1 MKRTHRNLFNFLLV
15 SASVL
20 FALAVST
27 GTYAQEIKPGTKIT
41 PANAESVPFLIQ
53 HRLSVFSDNRYTW
66 IGRPI
71 DKIAKVAAPG
81 SCLGFFDGVSSDGV
95 RGGAKAWGR
104 AWSTREKKAVSQ
116 ILLANGSGI
125 IVGLSSGGIERPD
138 VVAAIPEV
146 KDKTT

>member
-1 MKRTHRNLFNFLLV
+1 M
-15 SASVL
+15 
-20 FALAVST
+20 
-27 GTYAQEIKPGTKIT
+27 
-41 PANAESVPFLIQ
+41 PFLIQ

-104 AWSTREKKAVSQ
+104 AWSTREKKALSQ

-125 IVGLSSGGIERPD
+125 IVGLASGGIERPD

-146 KDKTT
+146 KDKTTGWQGYSKNAHTVSAYGLVDSGREACQAAR